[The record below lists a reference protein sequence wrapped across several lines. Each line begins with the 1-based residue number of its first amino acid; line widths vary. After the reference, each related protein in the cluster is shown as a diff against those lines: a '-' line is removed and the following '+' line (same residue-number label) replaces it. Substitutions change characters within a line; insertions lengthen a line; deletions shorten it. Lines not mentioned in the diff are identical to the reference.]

1 MIKRGDIYYVNSV
14 FPPATGCEQR
24 PGRPA
29 IVVSNNANNTHC
41 DVVDVVYL
49 TTKEKVD
56 LPTHCKILSGTREST
71 ALCEHIDS
79 VSTSRL
85 GDLVTVCSPKEMAQV
100 NKCLRIALALDH
112 GDHMSDESDESVEDS
127 HEASESKCT
136 PSANQVSHDD
146 HEAELCSATATISE
160 LQSKLIM
167 LQAERDVYKA
177 MYTEALNML
186 VKAGG
191 K

>member
-1 MIKRGDIYYVNSV
+1 MIKRGDIYYVNST

-49 TTKEKVD
+49 TTREKVG

-112 GDHMSDESDESVEDS
+112 GDHMSDELVEDS
-127 HEASESKCT
+127 YEASESKGALR
-136 PSANQVSHDD
+136 ANQASHDD

-167 LQAERDVYKA
+167 LQAERDAYKA
-177 MYTEALNML
+177 MYTEAIQML
-186 VKAGG
+186 VKVGG